1 MKQKTKDILL
11 KFGLIPH
18 YEEDTLFL
26 MSIAAIILFLISF
39 DLRSDFFYFFTGS
52 AAITIISI
60 LIGIY
65 VSIYNAF
72 SNKKK
77 PTGHKFF
84 MLFFAVII
92 NSYIGFKS
100 GTYILSKSSD
110 LWIIFPIL
118 NILNSVSLILLF
130 KMGVI
135 NENSISDENTNY
147 WELVI
152 GSFVLITIIFISNF
166 IYKNYWAITFS
177 MSVAYATNFNNII
190 INSVNAF
197 RKLRFSP

>member
-1 MKQKTKDILL
+1 
-11 KFGLIPH
+11 
-18 YEEDTLFL
+18 
-26 MSIAAIILFLISF
+26 
-39 DLRSDFFYFFTGS
+39 
-52 AAITIISI
+52 
-60 LIGIY
+60 
-65 VSIYNAF
+65 
-72 SNKKK
+72 
-77 PTGHKFF
+77 

-166 IYKNYWAITFS
+166 IYKNYWAITFFH
-177 MSVAYATNFNNII
+177 VCCICNKFQQHNY
-190 INSVNAF
+190 
-197 RKLRFSP
+197 